1 MVRHMEAL
9 RKLLC
14 DILKISAGCVVRGQ
28 KENLNLSGEVFFPLN
43 MMIGALSSEFCSSFQ
58 ELRKQK
64 W

>member
-1 MVRHMEAL
+1 MEAL
-9 RKLLC
+9 RKLLF

-28 KENLNLSGEVFFPLN
+28 KEKFKPVEVFFLLN
-43 MMIGALSSEFCSSFQ
+43 VMIGALSSEFCSSFQ